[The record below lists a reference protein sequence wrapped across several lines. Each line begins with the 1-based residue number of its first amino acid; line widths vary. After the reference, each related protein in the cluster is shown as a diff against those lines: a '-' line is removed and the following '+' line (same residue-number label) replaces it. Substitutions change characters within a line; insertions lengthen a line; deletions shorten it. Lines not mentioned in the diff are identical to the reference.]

1 MSELCLWRQSEGYG
15 ACGDDV
21 ERTTAHPVSL
31 DLQSIVFRCIR
42 HTNILFY
49 QFKEC
54 YENPSV
60 SGHKKSGLPG
70 LLGQAAVFMQF
81 VMFPF
86 LWLSASPAG
95 RTSPGRRVCK
105 I

>member
-1 MSELCLWRQSEGYG
+1 MSSFVCF
-15 ACGDDV
+15 
-21 ERTTAHPVSL
+21 
-31 DLQSIVFRCIR
+31 SICENYCTLSIR

-54 YENPSV
+54 HENPSV

-86 LWLSASPAG
+86 LWLSAFPAG